1 MLGSHSVSS
10 CQNGTAHSR
19 QREISTILTG
29 VDSVNR
35 LSATTCAVPA
45 RAGYY
50 GLRNDSATRLPWD
63 VVARRLV
70 VPPID
75 FCEMRSIAMTVRFI
89 TDREGA
95 GWQVTQI
102 QPAIVGGRR
111 RSYELSQGWLC
122 FSGEDGRRVRVPR
135 ELFAGD
141 WRRISAI
148 ELRHMLD
155 AALHSGDAPPT

>member
-1 MLGSHSVSS
+1 
-10 CQNGTAHSR
+10 
-19 QREISTILTG
+19 
-29 VDSVNR
+29 
-35 LSATTCAVPA
+35 
-45 RAGYY
+45 
-50 GLRNDSATRLPWD
+50 
-63 VVARRLV
+63 
-70 VPPID
+70 
-75 FCEMRSIAMTVRFI
+75 MTVRFI

-111 RSYELSQGWLC
+111 RAYELSNGWLC

-148 ELRHMLD
+148 ELRQMLD
-155 AALHSGDAPPT
+155 AALRAGDPPPT

>member
-1 MLGSHSVSS
+1 V
-10 CQNGTAHSR
+10 TPFV
-19 QREISTILTG
+19 TILQLAFPKAPTSGDWSFRQLTSFDVQG
-29 VDSVNR
+29 VPKGS
-35 LSATTCAVPA
+35 
-45 RAGYY
+45 
-50 GLRNDSATRLPWD
+50 
-63 VVARRLV
+63 
-70 VPPID
+70 
-75 FCEMRSIAMTVRFI
+75 AMTVRFI

-141 WRRISAI
+141 WRHISPV
-148 ELRHMLD
+148 ELRQMLD
-155 AALHSGDAPPT
+155 NALRADEPPTT